1 MKQNKRFVQI
11 FNPRI
16 KKWMKIDMETGKVV
30 GVKREPYKGVERW
43 ENELEQE
50 GEM

>member
-1 MKQNKRFVQI
+1 MEKEVGGVKFVQI

-16 KKWMKIDMETGKVV
+16 KKWVKIDMETGKVV

-43 ENELEQE
+43 KDD
-50 GEM
+50 